1 MKITL
6 HITLFIITLTFFS
19 TILSGQNLENIG
31 KEKPIKLSSGLSLQY
46 SFYAPQPGGEERQSP
61 TNWVLSGSP
70 TVNLYGV
77 SLPFSFTISQ
87 QNQSYNQPF
96 NRFGLT
102 PQYKWIKAYLGWC
115 NMNFSNYT
123 FSGRQ
128 FLGGGIELT
137 PGIFRIGALY
147 GRFQQAIRE
156 DSLAIRNSS
165 FASNIPTP
173 AFDRRGYAFK
183 IGLGKTKNF
192 IDFSYLHAQDDINSI
207 PNPEKTK
214 VYAAENAAFGINGQL
229 TMFKHFVWRLDAG
242 ISGYTRDLSADTVN
256 IAALPYED
264 LIRKVL
270 LPRYSTQVLVGGE
283 TSLGYRSTPF
293 SLELKYKRIDPD
305 FKSMGCYYFQSDIEQ
320 YSAAPSFNI
329 GKAVRVSGSIGLQKD
344 NLYNRKLA
352 TTERIIGSANIS
364 INPGSVFGMDINY
377 SNFGITQSPGI
388 RSLSDSTR
396 LSQIS
401 QSISVSPRLTFS
413 GTEKTQ
419 SLFLFVTYNDLAE
432 RNPNIIYKSDNQSI
446 SSNLG
451 YSLGI
456 QKWQANF
463 SSNLNYTTTS
473 SQAGATKNMGIGL
486 SVSKSFF
493 DSKLSSNVGY
503 NWYKN
508 FFNDISNGSS
518 NSATLGLS
526 YALFKN
532 QSLSFQTSYLS
543 NNSSDPSVS
552 KSFSELYGSISY
564 SLNF

>member
-1 MKITL
+1 MKLPLRT
-6 HITLFIITLTFFS
+6 TLFITVLTFFAQS
-19 TILSGQNLENIG
+19 LSGQNLENIG

-46 SFYAPQPGGEERQSP
+46 SFYAPQAGGEERQSP

-70 TVNLYGV
+70 TVSLYGV
-77 SLPFSFTISQ
+77 SFPFSFTISQ

-96 NRFGLT
+96 NRFGVT
-102 PQYKWIKAYLGWC
+102 PQYKWLKAYLGWC

-128 FLGGGIELT
+128 FLGGGVELT
-137 PGIFRIGALY
+137 PGILRFGALY

-156 DSLAIRNSS
+156 DSLAIRNSN

-183 IGLGKTKNF
+183 IGIGKTKNF
-192 IDFSYLHAQDDINSI
+192 LDFSYLRAQDDINSI

-214 VYAAENAAFGINGQL
+214 IYAAENAAFGINSQL
-229 TMFKHFVWRLDAG
+229 TFFKRFVWRLDAG
-242 ISGYTRDLSADTVN
+242 ISGYTRDLSVDTVN
-256 IAALPYED
+256 VASLPYQD
-264 LIRKVL
+264 LIKKVL
-270 LPRYSTQVLVGGE
+270 LPRYSTQVLIGGE
-283 TSLGYRSTPF
+283 TSLGFRSTPF

-305 FKSMGCYYFQSDIEQ
+305 FKSMGCYYFQTDIEQ

-344 NLYNRKLA
+344 NLYKRKLA
-352 TTERIIGSANIS
+352 TTERIIGSANVS

-377 SNFGITQSPGI
+377 TNFGITQSPGI

-401 QSISVSPRLTFS
+401 QSVSVSPRLTFS
-413 GTEKTQ
+413 GTEKTH
-419 SLFLFVTYNDLAE
+419 SIFLFMTYNDLAE
-432 RNPNIIYKSDNQSI
+432 RNPNIIYKSDNQSF
-446 SSNLG
+446 SSNVG

-463 SSNLNYTTTS
+463 SSNLNYTTTNS
-473 SQAGATKNMGIGL
+473 EAGSTKNMGIGF

-493 DSKLSSNVGY
+493 DSKLSSNAGY

-508 FFNDISNGSS
+508 YFNAVSNGSS
-518 NSATLGLS
+518 SSASLGLS

-543 NNSSDPSVS
+543 NNSDTPSVS
-552 KSFSELYGSISY
+552 KSFSELYGSIGY